1 MILALEWIGPLRLCA
16 EELRRVPTR
25 VPGVYLLHS
34 FAPALGGY
42 PVFYV
47 GRSCDLR
54 RRMTEHMDDLRAKG
68 SIRLARHLAAA
79 YFSAAA
85 LLHPILLA
93 SVESALIR
101 TLRPPCNSN
110 TPAGSPLVVNLPPL
124 WASVPEEDEWQ
135 GP

>member
-1 MILALEWIGPLRLCA
+1 MILVLKWIGPLRLCV
-16 EELRRVPTR
+16 EELGRIPTG

-42 PVFYV
+42 PIFYV

-54 RRMTEHMDDLRAKG
+54 RRMTEYVDDSRAKR

-85 LLHPILLA
+85 LLHPILLE
-93 SVESALIR
+93 SVESGLIR

-110 TPAGSPLVVNLPPL
+110 TPAGIPLVVNLPPL
-124 WASVPEEDEWQ
+124 WASVPEENEWQ
-135 GP
+135 RP